1 MCVCVTLCGV
11 CVWSACELC
20 VCVTDDDGSLCAS
33 VGMRNGGEEL
43 SRVTPVFG
51 GWTGTKGGGCV
62 CVCVWVCVSVCVC
75 VHNVS
80 ESREVEHSGLGK

>member
-1 MCVCVTLCGV
+1 MTVIVSRSFV
-11 CVWSACELC
+11 
-20 VCVTDDDGSLCAS
+20 DDGSLCAS
-33 VGMRNGGEEL
+33 VGMRDGGEEL
-43 SRVTPVFG
+43 SRVTPVFE

-62 CVCVWVCVSVCVC
+62 CVWVCGCGC